1 MIAQIHKSTLAG
13 TIQICPS
20 KSYEQRAWA
29 IASLVKHNI
38 EIRNQGESND
48 AKASKKICERLKS
61 KDFSQAFN
69 CGESALCARMFP
81 PIIALYTDNFTID
94 GQGTLLRRNID
105 RDLRFYENAF
115 GWKVS
120 HNGFPIHISN
130 AGIIPGNYTIDGH
143 TTSQIATGLILA
155 LPAQQGDSTLTI
167 ENPTSIGYILMTI
180 DAANEAGAKITAC
193 RKDKTLEIDI
203 KGASSYNITE
213 FSIEGDWS
221 NAAFLITAGLTTD
234 DINISGLNSKSL
246 QPDRAI
252 MDILNMCHA
261 NYEWANGTL
270 HIHKSS
276 IGQFCFDATDSP
288 DLIPPLCALAL
299 NAAGECC
306 IKGVQ
311 RLTSKESNRLEAI
324 TEELGKLGAKLETN
338 GNSITIHP
346 LKNIHSATVD
356 SHNDHRIAMMLSVI
370 GLKSEGIKIH
380 GCECVNK
387 SYPEFFDALKSLG
400 ARIETLI

>member
-1 MIAQIHKSTLAG
+1 MIAQIHKSNLAG

-29 IASLVKHNI
+29 IASLVKHSI
-38 EIRNQGESND
+38 EILNRGKSDD
-48 AKASKKICERLKS
+48 AKASKEICEKLKNEN
-61 KDFSQAFN
+61 FTQAFN
-69 CGESALCARMFP
+69 CRESALCARMFP
-81 PIIALYTDNFTID
+81 PIIALYNDNFTID
-94 GQGTLLRRNID
+94 GHGTLLRRNID
-105 RDLRFYENAF
+105 RDLQFYESAF

-130 AGIIPGNYTIDGH
+130 AGLIPGNYTIDGH

-155 LPAQQGDSTLTI
+155 LSAQQGDSTLTI
-167 ENPTSIGYILMTI
+167 ENPTSTGYILMTV

-193 RKDKTLEIDI
+193 RKDRYLEIDI
-203 KGASSYNITE
+203 KGASSYNIKE
-213 FSIEGDWS
+213 LSIEGDWS
-221 NAAFLITAGLTTD
+221 NAAFLITAGLATGN
-234 DINISGLNSKSL
+234 ICISGLNPKSL

-252 MDILNMCHA
+252 MDVLDLCHA
-261 NYEWANGTL
+261 NYEWANGSL

-288 DLIPPLCALAL
+288 DLIPPICALAL
-299 NAAGECC
+299 NADGECS
-306 IKGVQ
+306 IKGVN

-324 TEELGKLGAKLETN
+324 TKELGKLGAKVEAID
-338 GNSITIHP
+338 NSITINP
-346 LKNIHSATVD
+346 LRNISPTAVD

-370 GLKSEGIKIH
+370 GLKSEGMTIH

-400 ARIETLI
+400 ARIETSI